1 MVAHP
6 FLPTAARRSAALAGV
21 ISAHLLVLLLLLV
34 SPSARRIVPA
44 QSREPALL
52 WTFIRPGLRQGTGS
66 SVPQLPGSALRAQ
79 RLSQPRVPP
88 ATDQILPAPAAN
100 PARIDWAQQA
110 RSTAISEVA
119 REETER
125 RHADARSPPRTALFS
140 DHPPGA
146 KFAWSHAA
154 THRIESLRHGAV
166 AINLTDECG
175 LIFTGLMLIP
185 ACALEKVPA
194 RGDLFDHMH
203 DAAEFDEHE
212 NAAVAQESRASH

>member
-6 FLPTAARRSAALAGV
+6 FLPTVARRSAALVCV

-34 SPSARRIVPA
+34 SPSARLIVPA
-44 QSREPALL
+44 QNREPTLL
-52 WTFIRPGLRQGTGS
+52 WTFIRPGLRRGTGS

-88 ATDQILPAPAAN
+88 ATDQILSAPAAN

-110 RSTAISEVA
+110 RSTASSEVA
-119 REETER
+119 REATER
-125 RHADARSPPRTALFS
+125 QHAGARSPPRTAVFS
-140 DHPPGA
+140 DHSPAA

-154 THRIESLRHGAV
+154 THRVESLRHGGV
-166 AINLTDECG
+166 AINLTDECA
-175 LIFTGLMLIP
+175 LMFTGLMLVP
-185 ACALEKVPA
+185 VCALEKVPA

-203 DAAEFDEHE
+203 DAAP
-212 NAAVAQESRASH
+212 AQESRVSH